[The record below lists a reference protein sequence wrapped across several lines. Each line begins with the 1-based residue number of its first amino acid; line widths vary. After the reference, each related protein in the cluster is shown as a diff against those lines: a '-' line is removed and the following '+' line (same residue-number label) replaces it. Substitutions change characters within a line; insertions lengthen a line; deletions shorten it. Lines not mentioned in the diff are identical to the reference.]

1 MTEQGAEIYRDGL
14 DATLRLAI
22 KGDEA
27 CFGELW
33 RAMNPRLERFLYA
46 QGAMGDPPASDVAS
60 ETWLQVVRD
69 LPRFKGD
76 YAEFRSWLYQI
87 ARNRMIDAARAKSRR
102 PIASVDIDEMDRWA
116 SLEDLAVGVAN
127 RAELA
132 GIIEKIRGLP
142 AAQSEALMLRI
153 VADLSVDETARAMKK
168 SPNATRVLVHRALT
182 NLREEI
188 GGGGQ

>member
-1 MTEQGAEIYRDGL
+1 MTDRDVEIYRDGL
-14 DATLRLAI
+14 DATLKLAI

-33 RAMNPRLERFLYA
+33 RALNPRLERFLYA

-69 LPRFKGD
+69 LPKFKGD
-76 YAEFRSWLYQI
+76 YADFRSWLYQV
-87 ARNRMIDAARAKSRR
+87 ARNRMVDAARAKARR
-102 PIASVDIDEMDRWA
+102 PKASVDIDEMDRWA

-127 RAELA
+127 RAQLD
-132 GIIEKIRGLP
+132 GIIDKIRGLP

-153 VADLSVDETARAMKK
+153 VADLSVEETAKAMKK
-168 SPNATRVLVHRALT
+168 TPNAVRVLVHRALT
-182 NLREEI
+182 NLRQEI
-188 GGGGQ
+188 GVSGE

>member
-1 MTEQGAEIYRDGL
+1 MTDRDVEIYRDGL
-14 DATLRLAI
+14 DATLKLAI

-33 RAMNPRLERFLYA
+33 RALNPRLERFLYA

-69 LPRFKGD
+69 LPKFKGD
-76 YAEFRSWLYQI
+76 YADFRSWLYQV
-87 ARNRMIDAARAKSRR
+87 ARNRMIDAARAKARR
-102 PIASVDIDEMDRWA
+102 PKASVDIDEMDRWA

-127 RAELA
+127 RAQLD
-132 GIIEKIRGLP
+132 GIIDKIRDLP

-153 VADLSVDETARAMKK
+153 VADLSVEETAKAMKK
-168 SPNATRVLVHRALT
+168 TPNAIRVLVHRALA

-188 GGGGQ
+188 GVSGQ

>member
-1 MTEQGAEIYRDGL
+1 MTDRNTEVYRDGL

-27 CFGELW
+27 CFAELW
-33 RAMNPRLERFLYA
+33 LALNPRLERFLYA

-76 YAEFRSWLYQI
+76 YSDFRSWLYQI
-87 ARNRMIDAARAKSRR
+87 ARNRMVDAARARGRR
-102 PIASVDIDEMDRWA
+102 PIANVDIDEMDRWA
-116 SLEDLAVGVAN
+116 TLEDLAVGVAD
-127 RAELA
+127 RSEIQA
-132 GIIEKIRGLP
+132 IIDKIRLLP
-142 AAQSEALMLRI
+142 AAQSEVLMLRI

-168 SPNATRVLVHRALT
+168 SPNAIRVLAHRALT
-182 NLREEI
+182 NLREDL
-188 GGGGQ
+188 GRDDQ

>member
-1 MTEQGAEIYRDGL
+1 MTDQGVEIYRDGL

-27 CFGELW
+27 CFAELW
-33 RAMNPRLERFLYA
+33 RALNPRLERFLYA

-76 YAEFRSWLYQI
+76 YSEFRSWLYQI
-87 ARNRMIDAARAKSRR
+87 ARNRMVDAARAKSRR
-102 PIASVDIDEMDRWA
+102 PIANIDIDEMDRWA
-116 SLEDLAVGVAN
+116 TLEDLAVGVAN
-127 RAELA
+127 RTEIKA
-132 GIIEKIRGLP
+132 IIEKIRGLP
-142 AAQSEALMLRI
+142 AAQSEVLMLRI

-168 SPNATRVLVHRALT
+168 SPNAIRVLAHRALT
-182 NLREEI
+182 SLREEI
-188 GGGGQ
+188 GSDGQ